1 MKGVLNV
8 TDEQI
13 VRLYLDR
20 DEAAIQNTSAK
31 YGSRLYSLANNIL
44 MDHASAEECE
54 NDTYYRAWN
63 SIPPHEPKS
72 YLFAFLARITR
83 NLALDRCRSSS
94 RQKRSAELINLS
106 TELEQCIASPN
117 DTECSVDRIVLAD
130 TISIFLTQ
138 LSRER
143 RNVFLRR
150 YWYMDSIK
158 QIAKRY
164 SISESKVKSALFRT
178 RKELKGFL
186 EKERFIL

>member
-1 MKGVLNV
+1 M

-106 TELEQCIASPN
+106 TELEQCIASSN

-186 EKERFIL
+186 EREGFIL